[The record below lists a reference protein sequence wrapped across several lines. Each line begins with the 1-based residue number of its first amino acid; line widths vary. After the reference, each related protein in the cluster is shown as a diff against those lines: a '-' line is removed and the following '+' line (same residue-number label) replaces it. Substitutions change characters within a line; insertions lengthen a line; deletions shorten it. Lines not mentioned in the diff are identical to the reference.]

1 MLRCPDVEHQSVFV
15 QYPSIFCQQ
24 ILNMQMMQRT
34 YQSNLGHSWNL
45 NSVSNRAEFRCED
58 ILYISYAYECPGL
71 LSLTPVWHVNPEI
84 LQRQMLQHLANEDT
98 AWRQDVNS
106 DTLKI
111 WWQFEMQCVFN
122 NNYRY
127 IFSSRGQHSLLSHA
141 PPWECSHHHPWHWW
155 VLLVLVLHTTAIPQP
170 NLAMVIRNTKYKRL
184 LIHSECFILIHVDQ
198 TSLNCSMDLMYI
210 NVCNIGS
217 ATSNTY
223 TYIICFPITSSD
235 RIHCRIL

>member
-1 MLRCPDVEHQSVFV
+1 MNAQVFCPWRLSGMSILKYFSDKCYSTWPMKTPPDGKTSTAIHLRYDD
-15 QYPSIFCQQ
+15 
-24 ILNMQMMQRT
+24 
-34 YQSNLGHSWNL
+34 NLKCN
-45 NSVSNRAEFRCED
+45 A
-58 ILYISYAYECPGL
+58 
-71 LSLTPVWHVNPEI
+71 SLTTN
-84 LQRQMLQHLANEDT
+84 
-98 AWRQDVNS
+98 
-106 DTLKI
+106 
-111 WWQFEMQCVFN
+111 
-122 NNYRY
+122 RY